1 MSKSRNSYNYQKAHG
16 EDLLYEMR
24 IFGKAEQDKK
34 IDVDLKRIE
43 ERRMRRMFKQQLM
56 EF

>member
-34 IDVDLKRIE
+34 IDVDLKRI
-43 ERRMRRMFKQQLM
+43 
-56 EF
+56 